1 MGKFALRIV
10 SIALLGACAQGHG
23 ADPAF
28 PIKAVTIIV
37 PFAAGGS
44 ADILTRGVAR
54 GLNEMWGQSIVV
66 ENRPG
71 AASMIGAELVAN
83 SPADGYRWLHATSSY
98 PGAVATRRK
107 LPFDPVGAF
116 VPLAMIARA
125 PFVLAVHP
133 SVPAKTVQEFIAV
146 AKQRMLTYSSSG
158 AGGSNHFAT
167 ELFAQ
172 MAGVKVIHVPYK
184 GIAPAVVGL
193 VSGEIDFV
201 LASSPG
207 VMAQVK
213 AGRARAIAV
222 SSATPS
228 PLLPGLPSIAQ
239 VALAGYAYENWWGL
253 MAPAKTP
260 AAIVTAIN
268 AAVNKTL
275 VSADMKQLLDRE
287 GASADPQSLAQ
298 LADLLPREIAL
309 YRRMAQL
316 AGMQAE

>member
-1 MGKFALRIV
+1 MLFR
-10 SIALLGACAQGHG
+10 S
-23 ADPAF
+23 
-28 PIKAVTIIV
+28 
-37 PFAAGGS
+37 
-44 ADILTRGVAR
+44 
-54 GLNEMWGQSIVV
+54 
-66 ENRPG
+66 
-71 AASMIGAELVAN
+71 
-83 SPADGYRWLHATSSY
+83 
-98 PGAVATRRK
+98 
-107 LPFDPVGAF
+107 
-116 VPLAMIARA
+116 
-125 PFVLAVHP
+125 
-133 SVPAKTVQEFIAV
+133 AKTVQEFIAV

>member
-1 MGKFALRIV
+1 M
-10 SIALLGACAQGHG
+10 
-23 ADPAF
+23 
-28 PIKAVTIIV
+28 
-37 PFAAGGS
+37 
-44 ADILTRGVAR
+44 
-54 GLNEMWGQSIVV
+54 
-66 ENRPG
+66 
-71 AASMIGAELVAN
+71 
-83 SPADGYRWLHATSSY
+83 
-98 PGAVATRRK
+98 
-107 LPFDPVGAF
+107 
-116 VPLAMIARA
+116 
-125 PFVLAVHP
+125 
-133 SVPAKTVQEFIAV
+133 
-146 AKQRMLTYSSSG
+146 
-158 AGGSNHFAT
+158 
-167 ELFAQ
+167 
-172 MAGVKVIHVPYK
+172 
-184 GIAPAVVGL
+184 VGL

-287 GASADPQSLAQ
+287 GAGADPQSLAQ